1 MTRTVPVTLWAR
13 ETADEFW
20 ENRVP
25 VEGTFEITRACPF
38 SCPHC
43 YCPEASPGA
52 ELTTPQVLRILDELA
67 DAGCLW
73 LTLTG
78 GEPLAH
84 PGFDRIYL
92 QAVERGFLVTLFTNG
107 FLLDRRVRDLLAYRA
122 PSSIEISLYG
132 ASAQGYARA
141 TGRPDAWRRVRTNVE
156 AAVAEGL
163 PVTLKTVLTRAT
175 APDLLAMAAWAQD
188 LGVGFRFDPAINPR
202 LDGGAQPLGERLSPE
217 EVLALEARFPERVDA
232 WREACALPSG
242 GAAANGLGCG
252 AGRTAFHLTADG
264 AVTPCLLLPGLG
276 VPVFEA
282 GFRAAWERDLP
293 RMLDLLPPGN
303 PRCASCDL
311 GNLCDHCPAW
321 AYLELG
327 RWNARVEYLCSLAHG
342 RAEAFGRKCA

>member
-1 MTRTVPVTLWAR
+1 MTPTVPLTLWAQ

-20 ENRVP
+20 EHRVP
-25 VEGTFEITRACPF
+25 VEGTFELTRACPF

-43 YCPEASPGA
+43 YCPEATPGA
-52 ELTTPQVLRILDELA
+52 ELTTPQILGLLDELA
-67 DAGCLW
+67 EAGCLW

-84 PGFDRIYL
+84 PGFERIYL
-92 QAVERGFLVTLFTNG
+92 HAVERGFLVTLFTNG
-107 FLLDRRVRDLLAYRA
+107 FLLDRRVREVLAYRA
-122 PSSIEISLYG
+122 PASIEISVYG
-132 ASAQGYARA
+132 VSEHGYGRA
-141 TGRPDAWRRVRTNVE
+141 TGRPDAWPAVRAHVE

-175 APDLLAMAAWAQD
+175 APELDAMATWARD

-202 LDGGAQPLGERLSPE
+202 LDGAAQPLGERLSPE
-217 EVLALEARFPERVDA
+217 EVLAVEARFSDRSEA

-242 GAAANGLGCG
+242 GAGPNGLGCG
-252 AGRTAFHLTADG
+252 AGRTAFHLTAEG
-264 AVTPCLLLPGLG
+264 AVTPCLLLPGVG
-276 VPVFEA
+276 VSALEG
-282 GFRAAWERDLP
+282 GFRAAWERDIP

-303 PRCASCDL
+303 PECGACDL

-321 AYLELG
+321 AFLEHG